1 VPVTVAG
8 PRLTVDE
15 KGPVVTLALAD
26 ELFLMG
32 HDLQTGK
39 ARLAEPALGIGLSS
53 ALLAELIFSG
63 SLVVSQGRIM
73 LGDYPPPAER
83 LSQALYEQTHNLLFS
98 QEVPVKDWLAT
109 HRKLVQDLVADRMI
123 RAGEL
128 HREVQRR
135 FGRTTTRYLP
145 IKASEAFIRTQRLPS
160 FLRNGIELNEQDIT
174 LAGLAGLVSPGPGP
188 LELDDIGREHLLQL
202 IARLPDPLRELL
214 STTEAAIM
222 AALRNPH
229 F

>member
-1 VPVTVAG
+1 M
-8 PRLTVDE
+8 
-15 KGPVVTLALAD
+15 TLALAD

-39 ARLAEPALGIGLSS
+39 VRLAEPAMGIGLSS
-53 ALLAELIFSG
+53 ALLAELIFAG
-63 SLVVSQGRIM
+63 SLVVSQGQVV

-83 LSQALYEQTHNLLFS
+83 LSEALYEQTRSLVFN
-98 QEVPVKDWLAT
+98 QELPVKDWLAS
-109 HRKLVQDLVADRMI
+109 HRKLVLDLVADRMI

-128 HREVQRR
+128 HREQQRR

-145 IKASEAFIRTQRLPS
+145 LKPSEAFIRTQRLPS
-160 FLRNGIELNEQDIT
+160 FLRNGIELNEQDTT
-174 LAGLAGLVSPGPGP
+174 LAGLAGLVSPGSGP
-188 LELDDIGREHLLQL
+188 LELDDVGRDHLRQL
-202 IARLPDPLRELL
+202 TARLPTPLRELL
-214 STTEAAIM
+214 AITEAAIM